1 MINENTVEHLYSPK
15 DVTRVRGIL
24 LKQQEGIDPITG
36 LVIPDKQSVLDH
48 DHKTQYVRAVLHRQT
63 NVLLGKIENA
73 YIRYIAWWYQGTLP
87 DLLRGCASYL
97 ETKHEQKYLHPAW
110 IKHVQVQFNK
120 LSEGSKKTVLECLGS
135 EVGSNGKQRK
145 DLFKR
150 VVMRKEHSMKDLLT
164 VIEKEMT
171 K

>member
-1 MINENTVEHLYSPK
+1 MIDEPAHLYSPK
-15 DVTRVRGIL
+15 DVTRVRATL
-24 LKQQEGIDPITG
+24 LEEQNGIDPITR
-36 LVIPDKQSVLDH
+36 LPIPDKQAVLDH
-48 DHKTQYVRAVLHRQT
+48 DHKTQYVRAVLHRQS
-63 NVLLGKIENA
+63 NVVLGKIENA
-73 YIRYIAWWYQGTLP
+73 WTRYLAWWFPSTLP
-87 DLLRGCASYL
+87 DFLRGCANYL

-135 EVGSNGKQRK
+135 EVGVNGKQRK

-150 VVMRKEHSMKDLLT
+150 VIMRKEHSMKDLLT